1 MGRRPMKGEREVEQI
16 SSPHS
21 SNDYC
26 PRSLPPLPLPSFLR
40 RKRCQLLPRPTM
52 RRKPSAAIHSDRGL
66 ERGCVNSERVM
77 FTVDVLMRHLPPC
90 SLPSFIKTRRKEEVT
105 ERARAE
111 GEVAR
116 WLLRPSSNEKET
128 AQIQREERGRKEEAR
143 ERKGENRRKQS

>member
-1 MGRRPMKGEREVEQI
+1 M
-16 SSPHS
+16 
-21 SNDYC
+21 
-26 PRSLPPLPLPSFLR
+26 
-40 RKRCQLLPRPTM
+40 
-52 RRKPSAAIHSDRGL
+52 
-66 ERGCVNSERVM
+66 NSERVM

-116 WLLRPSSNEKET
+116 CCARRVRPSNEKET

-143 ERKGENRRKQS
+143 E